1 MQYEF
6 VCVWCG
12 KKSSDPYSVCNAPD
26 GDGHLFVRKEVKE
39 STKTA
44 HNFRRAKCRRKR
56 GQSPMRTKTTEGDEL

>member
-12 KKSSDPYSVCNAPD
+12 KKSSDKYSVCNAPD
-26 GDGHLFVRKEVKE
+26 GDGHLFDRREIKE

-44 HNFRRAKCRRKR
+44 HNKPSAKRRKAAASHV
-56 GQSPMRTKTTEGDEL
+56 G